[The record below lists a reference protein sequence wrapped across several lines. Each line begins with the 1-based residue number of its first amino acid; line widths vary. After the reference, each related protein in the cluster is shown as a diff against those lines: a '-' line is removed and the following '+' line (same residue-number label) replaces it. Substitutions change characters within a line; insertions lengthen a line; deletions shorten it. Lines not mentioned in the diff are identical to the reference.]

1 MTDTRQRAQAQV
13 ELRRLYDRIDEEASR
28 LTVLHDERLQCR
40 RGCSMCC
47 VDDITVAE
55 VEADH
60 IRAGNEE
67 LLSNGTPHAVGMCA
81 FLNGEG
87 ACRIYAHRPYVCRT
101 QGLPLRWEEVD
112 ERGGGIDRRDIC
124 VLNEEGTPIVELPAD
139 DCWRIGWAEGE
150 LAQIQGELD
159 GRDDLSFD
167 DDDDEE
173 DDEME
178 ATGMTRVSLRELFA

>member
-1 MTDTRQRAQAQV
+1 MSGR
-13 ELRRLYDRIDEEASR
+13 
-28 LTVLHDERLQCR
+28 
-40 RGCSMCC
+40 
-47 VDDITVAE
+47 
-55 VEADH
+55 
-60 IRAGNEE
+60 
-67 LLSNGTPHAVGMCA
+67 
-81 FLNGEG
+81 
-87 ACRIYAHRPYVCRT
+87 
-101 QGLPLRWEEVD
+101 
-112 ERGGGIDRRDIC
+112 GIDRRDIC